1 MLEVYLLLQ
10 CNVVNLRVLAN
21 CCVWNY
27 TPVEKHDE
35 QVTLAEEF
43 SDLRM
48 LALFLFM
55 RSIPPTWRLVMIMTS
70 MTSLHLMH
78 TASPCR
84 LENVDPSILKT
95 TTIAVPAPTLG
106 DSPGR
111 EYIAED
117 DFKKF
122 SGGTAGRVKSGQPA
136 MQSSTCLCLR
146 RRLYKDE
153 QRRRAEVFFYTNV
166 HQSLPS
172 AVRFPGARPV
182 AECSPRPTW
191 RETAGR
197 KYILQSVRRRGPNA
211 QINQDLTTYPA
222 VRAALS
228 HSPLDQSLRGP
239 CLGRSHSCRSCGI
252 VFYRPT
258 PYR

>member
-27 TPVEKHDE
+27 TPVEKHDQ

-84 LENVDPSILKT
+84 LENVDPSILKN

-106 DSPGR
+106 DAPGR

-117 DFKKF
+117 DLKNN
-122 SGGTAGRVKSGQPA
+122 SP
-136 MQSSTCLCLR
+136 
-146 RRLYKDE
+146 E
-153 QRRRAEVFFYTNV
+153 
-166 HQSLPS
+166 
-172 AVRFPGARPV
+172 ARPGELK
-182 AECSPRPTW
+182 ADSQPCSPPLVCAFDAVCTKMNKDV
-191 RETAGR
+191 GR
-197 KYILQSVRRRGPNA
+197 KYFFTQMCINHYRLQSGSLGHALLPNA
-211 QINQDLTTYPA
+211 
-222 VRAALS
+222 VRD
-228 HSPLDQSLRGP
+228 PRGVKQR
-239 CLGRSHSCRSCGI
+239 GASIS
-252 VFYRPT
+252 YRA
-258 PYR
+258 